1 MELIMKLT
9 KDELQNLE
17 QTKEGKGFFMKEIT
31 AEEDGENCT
40 IGFISVTRTSLVNR
54 DLKVETGFFKVEL
67 SLGQNYSHPIIL
79 TTLSQVYTVA
89 KEEVDNVVF
98 GEHILINT
106 VNGMRIK
113 ISIQK

>member
-9 KDELQNLE
+9 KEELQNLE
-17 QTKEGKGFFMKEIT
+17 QTKEGKGFFFKEIT
-31 AEEDGENCT
+31 AEEDGESCT
-40 IGFISVTRTSLVNR
+40 IGILSVSRTSLVNQ

-67 SLGQNYSHPIIL
+67 SLGQNHSHPIIVKTL
-79 TTLSQVYTVA
+79 TQVYTVV

-113 ISIQK
+113 VFIQK